1 MKKILIFAAL
11 LFSTGVISSCTKDNV
26 APTTETV
33 SGVPAE
39 DGESGGG
46 LGTGD
51 GGIDRPVK
59 KP

>member
-1 MKKILIFAAL
+1 MKKILFIAAL
-11 LFSTGVISSCTKDNV
+11 LFSTGMISSCTKDNV
-26 APTTETV
+26 SPTTETV
-33 SGVPAE
+33 AGNPDD

>member
-33 SGVPAE
+33 SVNDA

>member
-33 SGVPAE
+33 SVTDT

>member
-26 APTTETV
+26 APTTKTV
-33 SGVPAE
+33 SGSAE
-39 DGESGGG
+39 SDGESGGG

-51 GGIDRPVK
+51 GGIDRPVR